1 MIRVRS
7 HNNNTS
13 SAPQTRRLMRRE
25 AGQLWRKKTLKL
37 PRKEGT
43 HRKIFLPKRYRV
55 ERSLPARP
63 PGERS
68 ASVTGR
74 VRPDSVTRREG
85 KLCTPSKSAGGS
97 GGQVEQGSTRNP
109 LLCLCT
115 VAASSMCPALR
126 DAGASGGSVVCHVRG
141 PGARSRTPFIST
153 LSFCAKHVYF
163 SNPTE
168 TICNLSVSV
177 SNPLKKGQ

>member
-85 KLCTPSKSAGGS
+85 KLCTPSKSAGGT
-97 GGQVEQGSTRNP
+97 GQHKEP
-109 LLCLCT
+109 
-115 VAASSMCPALR
+115 PALPLHGCCEFHVSGSPR
-126 DAGASGGSVVCHVRG
+126 RRCQRRERRVSRAWSGCPDAVH
-141 PGARSRTPFIST
+141 
-153 LSFCAKHVYF
+153 
-163 SNPTE
+163 
-168 TICNLSVSV
+168 
-177 SNPLKKGQ
+177 